1 MVRCDRWDCSFCERF
16 WEKGHKRGRKN
27 HRDSIMEVLRSTF
40 LEKLPE
46 VKSAIDN
53 AAYIAIDTEL
63 TGKAVQHE
71 WSDPR
76 CIHSRLGL

>member
-1 MVRCDRWDCSFCERF
+1 
-16 WEKGHKRGRKN
+16 
-27 HRDSIMEVLRSTF
+27 MEVLRSTF

-63 TGKAVQHE
+63 TGKNVQQE
-71 WSDPR
+71 WSASR
-76 CIHSRLGL
+76 CIHSTLGL

>member
-1 MVRCDRWDCSFCERF
+1 MRYDRWDCSFGERF
-16 WEKGHKRGRKN
+16 WEKGHKRVRKN
-27 HRDSIMEVLRSTF
+27 YRDSIMEVLRSTF

-63 TGKAVQHE
+63 TGKAV
-71 WSDPR
+71 
-76 CIHSRLGL
+76 